1 MAIKSPDEYQ
11 DRLLGMKAN
20 VYIGGERVS
29 RDDPRL
35 QFGINVIKET
45 FARALDSEWED
56 LMVVKSHLT
65 GDRINR
71 FCHIHQSPEDL
82 LKKQKMTRLLCHRVG
97 GCIQRC
103 MGVDALNALSVVT
116 KEMDI
121 ILGTKYYD
129 RFLKYLK
136 YFQEN
141 DLVAACAQ
149 TDVKG
154 DRSKR
159 PYQQPDPD
167 LYLRIVEE
175 RPDGIV
181 VRGAKAH
188 ITIGAYADELI
199 VIPTRAMTEKDA
211 SYAVAF
217 AIPADWEGVKLVT
230 RPAIP
235 RKRVHFPAPVFNF
248 GDAES
253 LVIFDD
259 VFVPEDRVFMKGEY
273 MFAGL
278 LALMFANYH
287 RHSYTGCKPAISE
300 IIASIAALVAE
311 YSGIDKEKHIQ
322 SKISHIIGTAE
333 LVFAAGI
340 AGSIN
345 SVKFASGT
353 YVPDEIYVN
362 VGRRLAGEEIYHEY
376 NILADISGGLAAT
389 LPYEQDFAADETK
402 ELLHK
407 YVKRRKDVPSEF
419 VHRCFRV
426 AEHYLVGDWAGV
438 MQVAGVH
445 GGGSPQMETIA
456 IVQRYPIEEL
466 KKIAKYLAGIDT
478 VFTKYEREVVT
489 PKKILDKFK
498 NMEG

>member
-1 MAIKSPDEYQ
+1 MAIKRPEEYHE
-11 DRLLGMKAN
+11 RLLNMKGN
-20 VYIGGERVS
+20 IYIGGEIVDRS
-29 RDDPRL
+29 DPRL
-35 QFGINVIKET
+35 QYGINIIKET
-45 FARALDSEWED
+45 FARAWDPEWED
-56 LMVVKSHLT
+56 LMIATSHIT
-65 GDRINR
+65 GERVNR
-71 FCHIHQSPEDL
+71 FCHIHQSQEDL
-82 LKKQKMTRLLCHRVG
+82 LKKQKMTRMLCHRVG

-116 KEMDI
+116 KEMDL
-121 ILGTKYYD
+121 ILGTNYYE
-129 RFLKYLK
+129 RFLNYLK

-159 PYQQPDPD
+159 PHQQPDPD
-167 LYLRIVEE
+167 LYVRIVKETE
-175 RPDGIV
+175 DGIV

-188 ITIGAYADELI
+188 ITIGPYADELI

-211 SYAVAF
+211 PYAVAF

-235 RKRVHFPAPVFNF
+235 RRREHFPAPIFNY

-253 LVIFDD
+253 MVIFDD
-259 VFVPEDRVFMKGEY
+259 VFVPYERVFMKGEY

-300 IIASIAALVAE
+300 IIASIAALIAE
-311 YSGIDKEKHIQ
+311 YSGIDREKHVQ
-322 SKISHIIGTAE
+322 TKISHLIGTAE

-340 AGSIN
+340 ASSIN
-345 SVKFASGT
+345 SVRFASGT
-353 YVPDEIYVN
+353 YVPDEIYTN

-376 NILADISGGLAAT
+376 NILADIAGGLAAT
-389 LPYEQDFAADETK
+389 LPYEQDFASQEIGK
-402 ELLHK
+402 LLHK
-407 YVKRRKDVPSEF
+407 YVQRKEGIPPEH
-419 VHRCFRV
+419 VHRCYRL

-456 IVQRYPIEEL
+456 IAQRYPLDKL

-478 VFTKYEREVVT
+478 DFSRYEREVVT
-489 PKKILDKFK
+489 PKKMLEKFK
-498 NMEG
+498 KR